1 MEYPVIVE
9 QKNGVWRAVIPA
21 LSDLSAEGASYD
33 EAVQRARQ
41 AAKAF
46 LSRVKITIIELNE
59 PNQELRRGS
68 PKSVLRAAGRFKGD
82 EEAMRR
88 HIEEIYSE
96 RRTAKTNPWHSK
108 LSSVYHNNTSCITGN
123 NIEEENVVAG
133 TGGRPLC
140 KECARLA

>member
-33 EAVQRARQ
+33 EAVQKARQ
-41 AAKAF
+41 AAEAF
-46 LSRVKITIIELNE
+46 LSKVRITTIELNE
-59 PNQELRRGS
+59 PNPELRRGS
-68 PKSVLRAAGRFKGD
+68 PKSVLKALGTFNGD

-96 RRTAKTNPWHSK
+96 RRRQR
-108 LSSVYHNNTSCITGN
+108 
-123 NIEEENVVAG
+123 EEAEREA
-133 TGGRPLC
+133 
-140 KECARLA
+140 E

>member
-21 LSDLSAEGASYD
+21 LSDLSAEGTTYD
-33 EAVQRARQ
+33 EAVHKARQ
-41 AAKAF
+41 AAEVF
-46 LSRVKITIIELNE
+46 LSKVRITTIEL
-59 PNQELRRGS
+59 PQSNQELRRGS

-82 EEAMRR
+82 EEAMRQ

-96 RRTAKTNPWHSK
+96 RRMAETNPWHSK
-108 LSSVYHNNTSCITGN
+108 NSDVYHNNTSCATGN
-123 NIEEENVVAG
+123 KIENENVVSG

-140 KECARLA
+140 EECARLA

>member
-33 EAVQRARQ
+33 EAVQKARQ
-41 AAKAF
+41 AAEAF
-46 LSRVKITIIELNE
+46 LSKVRITTIELNGQ
-59 PNQELRRGS
+59 NQELRRGS
-68 PKSVLRAAGRFKGD
+68 PKSVLKASGKFKGD
-82 EEAMRR
+82 EEAMRQ
-88 HIEEIYSE
+88 HIEDIYSD
-96 RRTAKTNPWHSK
+96 RKMAKTNPWHSK

-123 NIEEENVVAG
+123 NIEKENVVAG
-133 TGGRPLC
+133 MGGRPLC